1 MHQQNRRRRQII
13 AHHLILTLYGHWPPN
28 DLRGSGSSDFHDEK
42 FAPLGPI
49 HHGRKPEH
57 EQPSR
62 EELREHLHASQELM
76 NFPVFWIDDA
86 KRQAVAEAFREVIE
100 REGYMCY
107 ACAILRN
114 HAHLVIRIHRDRHD
128 AMMQKLMDASAARL
142 RHRFPEELSE
152 HHPVWNARPYAR
164 FCYEPLDTRKRI
176 KYVEENPEEEGL
188 PRQYWDFVQQY
199 DDWPFHRR
207 K

>member
-1 MHQQNRRRRQII
+1 MHHQRRSRRQII

-28 DLRGSGSSDFHDEK
+28 DLRGSGSSEFHDEK

-57 EQPSR
+57 EQPAR
-62 EELREHLHASQELM
+62 DELRTHLHAAQELM

-86 KRQAVAEAFREVIE
+86 KRQAIAEAFLEVIE
-100 REGYMCY
+100 REGYTCY

-128 AMMQKLMDASAARL
+128 TMLKKLSDASALRL
-142 RHRFPEELSE
+142 RHRFPEELSI

-164 FCYEPLDTRKRI
+164 FCYEPHDTRKRI
-176 KYVEENPEEEGL
+176 KYVQDNPEKEGL
-188 PRQYWDFVQQY
+188 PRQHWDFVQVY
-199 DDWPFHRR
+199 DDWPYHKR

>member
-1 MHQQNRRRRQII
+1 MQQRTRKKRQII
-13 AHHLILTLYGHWPPN
+13 AHHLILTLYGHWPAN
-28 DLRGSGSSDFHDEK
+28 DLRGSGSEDFYDPKFEK
-42 FAPLGPI
+42 LGPI

-62 EELREHLHASQELM
+62 EELREHLNAAQDLM

-86 KRQAVAEAFREVIE
+86 KRQAIAEAFREVIE
-100 REGYMCY
+100 REGYTCY
-107 ACAILRN
+107 ACAIFRN

-128 AMMQKLMDASAARL
+128 AMLKKLMDASAARL
-142 RHRFPEELSE
+142 RLRFPNELSA
-152 HHPVWNARPYAR
+152 HHPIWNARPYAR
-164 FCYEPLDTRKRI
+164 FCYEPHDTRWRI
-176 KYVEENPEEEGL
+176 NYVEDNPEKEGL

-199 DDWPFHRR
+199 DDWPHHKR